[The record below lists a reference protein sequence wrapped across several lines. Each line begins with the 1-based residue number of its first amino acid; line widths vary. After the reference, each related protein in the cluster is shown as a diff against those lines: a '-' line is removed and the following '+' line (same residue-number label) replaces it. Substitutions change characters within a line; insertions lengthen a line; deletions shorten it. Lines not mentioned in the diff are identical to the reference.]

1 MGKLSNKS
9 GADTLFTDK
18 DGKAIHV
25 HDYVKDADGNRYYI
39 NSYCQ
44 AVPDG
49 DDAPAVELDRLI
61 KTTEVSVMGIEELLD
76 MKKPVE
82 HKRRGGRHKKEDPA
96 KPSTDEAQ
104 AEDARM
110 AMEEAARKADEKA
123 LAEAAEK
130 AKAEAAEAAKEGMRD
145 LHPVT
150 EEMLLGLI
158 PDDVLANELR
168 RRGYT
173 LCAVRPAL
181 IEL

>member
-61 KTTEVSVMGIEELLD
+61 KSTEVSVMSIEELLD

-82 HKRRGGRHKKEDPA
+82 HKRRGGRRKKEDQA
-96 KPSTDEAQ
+96 KPSAEEAQ
-104 AEDARM
+104 
-110 AMEEAARKADEKA
+110 
-123 LAEAAEK
+123 AEAAEK

-150 EEMLLGLI
+150 EEMILGLI